1 MDLDLL
7 LSFFPSDV
15 LHCTSYMIFLLVG
28 LNSENRPVLRYFLY
42 IIGVI
47 GVIYYSVKSFTVI
60 PQTTDGIFRYTVLGI
75 LLGITSATHVLSLIA
90 DYKYSYNDKPLSSFY
105 LMSIIGGSVVLV
117 LTCYCFYKAVSLI
130 PSWVFTGLFAS

>member
-1 MDLDLL
+1 MGLNL
-7 LSFFPSDV
+7 LSLFPYDV
-15 LHCTSYMIFLLVG
+15 LRCISGMTFLFV
-28 LNSENRPVLRYFLY
+28 LNSENRSVLRYFIY

-47 GVIYYSVKSFTVI
+47 GVIYFSVKSFTVI

-75 LLGITSATHVLSLIA
+75 LLGITCLINVLSLVF
-90 DYKYSYNDKPLSSFY
+90 DYKYSSNDKSLSSYY
-105 LMSIIGGSVVLV
+105 LISVIGDSVVLV